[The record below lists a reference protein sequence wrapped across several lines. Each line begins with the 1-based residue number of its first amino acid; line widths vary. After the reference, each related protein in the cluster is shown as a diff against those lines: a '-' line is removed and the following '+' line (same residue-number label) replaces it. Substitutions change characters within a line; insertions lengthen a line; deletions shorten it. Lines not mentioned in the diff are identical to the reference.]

1 MRSVCRRR
9 RSRSPVAAAGAAA
22 PVAWLLQ
29 VSIGRTDVDGARRVC
44 PLEVGEGPLPWCYG
58 PSEESLFEWVA
69 FLHTD
74 LIDSTEQEAAER
86 FLDSRTS
93 PIY

>member
-22 PVAWLLQ
+22 PVAWLLK
-29 VSIGRTDVDGARRVC
+29 VSIGRTDVDGVRMVG

-74 LIDSTEQEAAER
+74 LIDSTEQEAAEW
-86 FLDSRTS
+86 FLDYRTS
-93 PIY
+93 PMY